1 MTTNETEFTRSIKL
15 LNRLNTEDFAC
26 ERFENDPDTMLREFG
41 IHGEEADRF
50 KNRWED
56 GDLRVLGWRITQDY
70 RVLSP
75 WPMNEGDR
83 TVRSVTPGTI
93 DIDRD
98 VELVI
103 EGSRFRIGD
112 RVGFR
117 RQDVEGDGSGKRDF
131 EAYDVDFV
139 DPGRIIARVNI
150 SRTGVYDVAVGRL
163 PSAGFLDAGLRVA

>member
-15 LNRLNTEDFAC
+15 LNRLNTDESAL
-26 ERFENDPDTMLREFG
+26 ESFENDADTILREFG
-41 IHGEEADRF
+41 IQGEEADRF

-75 WPMNEGDR
+75 WPMIAGDR
-83 TVRSVTPGTI
+83 EVRSITPGTI
-93 DIDRD
+93 GVDQD

-103 EGSRFRIGD
+103 VGSRFRIGD

-117 RQDVEGDGSGKRDF
+117 RQDAEGDGSGERDF
-131 EAYDVDFV
+131 EAHDVRYV
-139 DPGRIIARVNI
+139 DQGRIIARVNI
-150 SRTGVYDVAVGRL
+150 SQTGTYDVAVGRL
-163 PSAGFLDAGLRVA
+163 ASAGFLDAGIQVA